1 MRGPRS
7 LRLRLWLSGAAGI
20 ALAALAAA
28 WLLGAAFERAVMD
41 AFDRRLADDLVT
53 VAGVLAR
60 DGNGDVRLRR
70 EPADGRYARPF
81 SGHYWQ
87 VGEGPDAFRSRSMWD
102 FTPALPAG
110 EGARASGMHYHFVA
124 GPSGQQLRSAE
135 QWLRLPGV
143 AAPVRVWVASD
154 QAIPRAQV
162 AQFRW
167 LAGGS
172 VALLAAGLL
181 LAAAA
186 QVRYGLRPLQGI
198 ATLLAKVRSGE
209 SERLDAATL
218 PTEVRPLADH
228 LNQLLDHHEQMV
240 ARARDSAQDLAHAL
254 KTPLAVLDAGAQQP
268 GPALPDTVRE
278 QVARMRAVVERQL
291 AASTPVD
298 RRLRTPVAPVLERL
312 VHYLRQAFASRALA
326 FDVRA
331 DAALRFGGRT
341 EDLEEMLGNLLENAA
356 KWARACVHAEAG
368 HDARGL
374 WIEVRD
380 DGPGLPPGQREAA
393 LQRGVRLDER
403 VAGSGLG
410 LAITSDL
417 AAAHGGW
424 LELGDAPEGG
434 LLARLVFPDQQPSG

>member
-1 MRGPRS
+1 MKGPRS
-7 LRLRLWLSGAAGI
+7 LRLRLWLSGAVGI
-20 ALAALAAA
+20 SLAALLAA
-28 WLLGAAFERAVMD
+28 WLLGAAFERAVMG

-53 VAGVLAR
+53 VVGVIAR
-60 DGNGDVRLRR
+60 DGNGEVRLRR

-87 VGEGPDAFRSRSMWD
+87 VGEGPAAFRSRSMWD
-102 FTPALPAG
+102 YTPALPAG
-110 EGARASGMHYHFVA
+110 EGGRASGMHYHFLA

-135 QWLRLPGV
+135 QWVRLPGV

-154 QAIPRAQV
+154 QAIPRAEV
-162 AQFRW
+162 AEFRW

-198 ATLLAKVRSGE
+198 TALLARVRSGE
-209 SERLDAATL
+209 SQRLDAATL

-268 GPALPDTVRE
+268 GPTLPATVRE

-291 AASTPVD
+291 AAATPAD
-298 RRLRTPVAPVLERL
+298 RRLRTPVAPVLDRL
-312 VHYLRQAFASRALA
+312 AQYLRLAFADRGLV

-331 DAALRFGGRT
+331 DAALRFGGRV

-356 KWARACVHAEAG
+356 KWAQARVVAEAG
-368 HDARGL
+368 HDACGL
-374 WIEVRD
+374 WLEVRD
-380 DGPGLPPGQREAA
+380 DGPGLPAGQREAA
-393 LQRGVRLDER
+393 LQRGVRLDQR

-410 LAITSDL
+410 LAITSDV
-417 AAAHGGW
+417 AAAHGGR
-424 LELGDAPEGG
+424 LELGDAAEGG
-434 LLARLVFPDQQPSG
+434 LCARLVFPDQQPSG